1 MTELAQYRG
10 FKLYK
15 NGFIAGLFGLHTE
28 AQELVEWEE
37 VESILGGHTFRERS
51 DMPYSYDHVVIIRV
65 DRKKINNPYKSTL
78 NAMQYVRDTIGY
90 KQSESY
96 RKWSDDYTI
105 PGRSCINKDEH
116 LEELENVN
124 RFFAAF
130 SKLSFTNNF
139 GIINMGSKEI

>member
-1 MTELAQYRG
+1 MAT
-10 FKLYK
+10 
-15 NGFIAGLFGLHTE
+15 IM
-28 AQELVEWEE
+28 
-37 VESILGGHTFRERS
+37 SGHSFRERS

-65 DRKKINNPYKSTL
+65 ERKELNIPYKSTL
-78 NAMQYVRDTIGY
+78 NAMQYVRDTIRY

-105 PGRSCINKDEH
+105 PGRSCINKNEH

-130 SKLSFTNNF
+130 SKRTSK
-139 GIINMGSKEI
+139 GSKVNSWRRVPRSR